1 MNKQT
6 KHPSLFEQAL
16 AIAINEGKIES
27 SKDADPSQSGVVGEN
42 YLLFS
47 KQRKLI
53 LSIPLEKL
61 KRNTRKVS
69 NTGEESNGCLRYLGW
84 SVFGIVF
91 LILFI
96 IPTLEKGGFFDQN
109 FKIRVRSAAAKNTLA
124 TIAKECAAKKANAGT
139 GTSIVPELQGYR
151 SNKKNIAGFYL
162 GNFRLKS
169 NTIFNCRDTE
179 EIKLVSQDESKN
191 PSFSYNPETREKSCS
206 HNGPNEELHGCSA
219 RRNGE
224 W

>member
-6 KHPSLFEQAL
+6 KYPSLFDQAL
-16 AIAINEGKIES
+16 VIAINEGKIEIDCVAS
-27 SKDADPSQSGVVGEN
+27 PSQSGIVGEN

-47 KQRKLI
+47 KQRRLLI
-53 LSIPLEKL
+53 SIPLEKL
-61 KRNTRKVS
+61 KRRNTRKVN
-69 NTGEESNGCLRYLGW
+69 NTNEVEGCFGCGCLPMSLIGIAYLAFSFAITW
-84 SVFGIVF
+84 PKFS
-91 LILFI
+91 
-96 IPTLEKGGFFDQN
+96 TEN
-109 FKIRVRSAAAKNTLA
+109 IRARTFAALNSIA
-124 TIAKECAAKKANAGT
+124 TIAKECAATTSDAET
-139 GTSIVPELQGYR
+139 GTFIIPEIQGYR

-219 RRNGE
+219 RRDGR

>member
-16 AIAINEGKIES
+16 AIAIKEGKVKS
-27 SKDADPSQSGVVGEN
+27 SKDADTFNSGIVGEN

-53 LSIPLEKL
+53 KSIPLEKL
-61 KRNTRKVS
+61 KRGINTVEDGIS
-69 NTGEESNGCLRYLGW
+69 CLGRSLM
-84 SVFGIVF
+84 GIVSLAILYALASPRF
-91 LILFI
+91 LANSEQKSI
-96 IPTLEKGGFFDQN
+96 
-109 FKIRVRSAAAKNTLA
+109 AAANTLA
-124 TIAKECAAKKANAGT
+124 TIAKICAVKIADTGT
-139 GTSIVPELQGYR
+139 GTVIIPELQGYK
-151 SNKKNIAGFYL
+151 SSKNNIAGFYV
-162 GNFRLKS
+162 GNIRQTT
-169 NTIFNCRDTE
+169 NTPIDCFTTE

-191 PSFSYNPETREKSCS
+191 PSFSYNPETGKKRCS
-206 HNGPNEELHGCSA
+206 HNGTTEKLHYCSA